1 MRYNINQLSKTY
13 YQKGW
18 IVLKEYLKPSDVD
31 NLIKDTEDTEQ
42 SRSLLPFSTQTP
54 STGNL
59 LRDGRG
65 QFIGYWALV
74 GFFRDGTVSRH
85 ARRVEGLVLFARRDS

>member
-31 NLIKDTEDTEQ
+31 NLKKKCLNYLKKNFKKYSGRHIN
-42 SRSLLPFSTQTP
+42 FSGDLSNFSDINSFHKASDIP
-54 STGNL
+54 IVRKRKSCYSN
-59 LRDGRG
+59 
-65 QFIGYWALV
+65 
-74 GFFRDGTVSRH
+74 S
-85 ARRVEGLVLFARRDS
+85 